1 MPESLESSSSSESAA
16 TESAATESV
25 SSESERVLE
34 RGELLLERL
43 AREAEAARAE
53 ARRAELEQV
62 LNEARR
68 RGDPQQLKRWLDQ
81 YDQLRGDMPMT
92 AAVPVQHRSDNRSG
106 AVTSAGVS
114 LITQRVV
121 NCEHNSRSEQGVRP
135 EAAVSSETVPSSDSV
150 VPAPHLML
158 SPPAAQVAVAS
169 PQSSV
174 AADARG
180 AIPSEQKLSGFPR
193 KSAARATETRREKSP
208 AKRPDVKPE
217 SQVAHRSK
225 PSESLAAKV
234 DPAQLKEQQQKQ
246 QQELEQQRR
255 QAKLR
260 GMAVSLVLHVLL
272 VILLAL
278 LAIKLPEPPASLAFE
293 SSSSEAIE
301 SFEMTESLEVT
312 APEDVSETVPTP
324 ETSVELTDN
333 LSDLSAS
340 LTSDLATGLSAPTT
354 GSATAAIA
362 ALAAGSV
369 NPAALQAASSFF
381 GADASGNNF
390 CYVIDSSGSMRGG
403 AWEAA
408 KGELL
413 RSLLTLKESQ
423 RFYVIF
429 FNAELAAIP
438 LPGESQPAPNA
449 LYATPDNI
457 AHAGRWIETV
467 SIETGASP
475 MRALEAAVKLEPDA
489 IYLLTDGVTS
499 VDVPKKV
506 REFNRTTDLING
518 EQVMVPIHAI
528 AYYSLKGEQ
537 LMRQLAAEN
546 NGQFIYVPDPR
557 KLDPRQ
563 PANRK

>member
-1 MPESLESSSSSESAA
+1 MPESLDSGSSSETAS
-16 TESAATESV
+16 TKSV

-53 ARRAELEQV
+53 ARRADLEQV

-92 AAVPVQHRSDNRSG
+92 AAVPLQHRSDNRSG
-106 AVTSAGVS
+106 AVTSAGSFV
-114 LITQRVV
+114 LTQQDA
-121 NCEHNSRSEQGVRP
+121 NSEHVSRSEQGVRP
-135 EAAVSSETVPSSDSV
+135 EVAVSSETVPNSDSV

-158 SPPAAQVAVAS
+158 TPPAAQDAIAS
-169 PQSSV
+169 PQLTV

-180 AIPSEQKLSGFPR
+180 AIPSEQKLREVAR
-193 KSAARATETRREKSP
+193 KPAARATESRRGKSA
-208 AKRPDVKPE
+208 AKRPDARLE
-217 SQVAHRSK
+217 SQVAHRTK
-225 PSESLAAKV
+225 PSESLADKLE
-234 DPAQLKEQQQKQ
+234 PAQLQEQQRQQ

-255 QAKLR
+255 RAKLR

-293 SSSSEAIE
+293 SFSSEAVE

-312 APEDVSETVPTP
+312 APAEDSETVPTP
-324 ETSVELTDN
+324 ETSVELPDN

-340 LTSDLATGLSAPTT
+340 LTSDLATGLLVPST

-362 ALAAGSV
+362 ALTAGSV
-369 NPAALQAASSFF
+369 NPAALQAASSFY

-413 RSLLTLKESQ
+413 RSLLTLRESQ

-449 LYATPDNI
+449 LYATPENI

-475 MRALEAAVKLEPDA
+475 MRALEAAVELEPDA

-518 EQVMVPIHAI
+518 EQVKVPIHAI

-557 KLDPRQ
+557 KPGPR
-563 PANRK
+563 

>member
-1 MPESLESSSSSESAA
+1 MPESLDSGSSFETASTESS
-16 TESAATESV
+16 ATESV

-53 ARRAELEQV
+53 ARRADLEQV

-92 AAVPVQHRSDNRSG
+92 AAVPLQH
-106 AVTSAGVS
+106 
-114 LITQRVV
+114 
-121 NCEHNSRSEQGVRP
+121 
-135 EAAVSSETVPSSDSV
+135 SSDSV

-158 SPPAAQVAVAS
+158 SPPAAQDAIAS
-169 PQSSV
+169 PQLPV

-180 AIPSEQKLSGFPR
+180 AIPSEQKLPEIPR
-193 KSAARATETRREKSP
+193 KPTARAKESRREKSP
-208 AKRPDVKPE
+208 AKRPDAKSE
-217 SQVAHRSK
+217 SQVTHRTK
-225 PSESLAAKV
+225 PFESLADKV
-234 DPAQLKEQQQKQ
+234 DLAQLKEQQQKQ

-255 QAKLR
+255 RAKLR
-260 GMAVSLVLHVLL
+260 GMAVSLVLHVLM
-272 VILLAL
+272 VISLAL

-312 APEDVSETVPTP
+312 APAEVSETVPTP
-324 ETSVELTDN
+324 ETLVDLTDN

-340 LTSDLATGLSAPTT
+340 LTSDLAEGLLAPSA

-362 ALAAGSV
+362 ALTAGSV
-369 NPAALQAASSFF
+369 NPAALQTASSFF

-408 KGELL
+408 KGELR

-429 FNAELAAIP
+429 FNAELDAIP

-449 LYATPDNI
+449 LYATPENI

-467 SIETGASP
+467 SIDTGASP

-489 IYLLTDGVTS
+489 VYLLTDGVTS

-518 EQVMVPIHAI
+518 EQVKVPIHAI

-557 KLDPRQ
+557 KLDPRKLVPRP